1 MTKTI
6 KKTFADFAKEEQWLN
21 QMSAEG
27 YALVN
32 YGGGRYIFENTEP
45 SYYQYAVELLNTRN
59 KHGNK
64 DYLSFLEEMGIDVIS
79 TYAGRAYLRKKNDGT
94 NFAVYSDIDTR
105 IKQYQNGHGIWIRVS
120 SSQFA
125 SSAFLLFCAMQY
137 VPRTSALFYVVLALS
152 GLLFLSGI
160 LLITLLGRPYRKKI
174 KRLKEERKINE

>member
-6 KKTFADFAKEEQWLN
+6 KRTFADFSKEEHWLN

-27 YALVN
+27 YALTSYN
-32 YGGGRYIFENTEP
+32 GGCYVFENVQP
-45 SYYQYAVELLNTRN
+45 GYYQYAIELLNT
-59 KHGNK
+59 GNRTENER
-64 DYLSFLEEMGIDVIS
+64 YLSFLAETGIDVIS
-79 TYAGRAYLRKKNDGT
+79 KYAGRAYLRKKNDGT

>member
-27 YALVN
+27 HALTN
-32 YGGGRYIFENTEP
+32 YIGGRYVFENIQP
-45 SYYQYAVELLNTRN
+45 HYYQYAIELLNTKN
-59 KHGNK
+59 KAEK
-64 DYLSFLEEMGIDVIS
+64 EQYLSFLEEMGIDIIS

-94 NFAVYSDIDTR
+94 DFAVYSDIDAR
-105 IKQYQNGHGIWIRVS
+105 IKQYQKGHAIWVSIS

-125 SSAFLLFCAMQY
+125 SSAYLLFYTIEYARRASAVFY
-137 VPRTSALFYVVLALS
+137 ITLAFSALLC
-152 GLLFLSGI
+152 LSGI

-174 KRLKEERKINE
+174 RELKKEQILRE

>member
-94 NFAVYSDIDTR
+94 NFAVYSDIDAR
-105 IKQYQNGHGIWIRVS
+105 IKQYQKGHGIWAGIS

-125 SSAFLLFCAMQY
+125 SSAFLLFYAIQY
-137 VPRTSALFYVVLALS
+137 TPAASAAFYIALAFS
-152 GLLFLSGI
+152 GLLCLSGI
-160 LLITLLGRPYRKKI
+160 LLITLLGKPYRKKI
-174 KRLKEERKINE
+174 KHLREERKIHE